1 MKLNLWIYSKQERNI
16 IANSLIVFGAEVLKR
31 SQVIKEIDVLRKINV
46 DLNNKRFSHQNS
58 IIKEF
63 MFEYLID
70 CIRISIFFENYMK
83 AELIIR
89 GFCVHR
95 IKREIEEFRA
105 LAEDQYKRPIE
116 LKEINDIEPFEIN
129 TEQQTIFHKAIK
141 KTTIGIKDLI
151 GSEEYLKNYQFED
164 KIIEYIKE
172 LNINRNN
179 LHFHDSIEFQI
190 SDSFIDKIERLNEF
204 VDKTIKERKQQ

>member
-190 SDSFIDKIERLNEF
+190 SDSFIEKIERLNEF